1 MYPNTNVRTFPF
13 RTSTL
18 DVSNIINQRVQLVRG
33 FPMFSE
39 IALEDCAKI
48 VVSAQERNFER
59 GKAIFFQG
67 DTVQQVLL
75 LTSGS
80 VKLSQFSPD
89 GQEVILRLIGPG
101 ENVSAGESCTKCAA
115 RCSTAR
121 TLQRSS
127 ALVWE
132 AKTFEA
138 VAERFPIL
146 RRNIGHDL
154 QRLMNQLEE
163 RYLEVCTQKVAPRLS
178 SQIVRLLTQVG
189 KRSEG
194 HVEIAL
200 SQRDLAQLTG
210 TTLFTVSRLL
220 SQWEVKGIVK
230 ARREAVMVLD
240 VPGLVELSRAED
252 E

>member
-1 MYPNTNVRTFPF
+1 MQVDPITNGRSIPL
-13 RTSTL
+13 RTSNC
-18 DVSNIINQRVQLVRG
+18 DFSNIINHRVQLVRC
-33 FPMFSE
+33 FPLFSE
-39 IALEDCAKI
+39 ISQEDCARI
-48 VVSAQERNFER
+48 VAPAQERNLQR

-89 GQEVILRLIGPG
+89 GQEVILRLIGAG
-101 ENVSAGESCTKCAA
+101 ESISAESCTKCTAH
-115 RCSTAR
+115 CSTAR
-121 TLQRSS
+121 TLEQSS

-138 VAERFPIL
+138 VAERFPVL
-146 RRNIGHDL
+146 RRNIGCDL

-163 RYLEVCTQKVAPRLS
+163 RYREICTQKVAPRRS
-178 SQIVRLLTQVG
+178 SQLLRLLTQVG
-189 KRSEG
+189 KKSDG
-194 HVEIAL
+194 HVEISL
-200 SQRDLAQLTG
+200 SRRDLAQLTG

-220 SQWEVKGIVK
+220 CQWEVLGIVSP
-230 ARREAVMVLD
+230 RREAVLVLD
-240 VPGLVELSRAED
+240 VPALVNLSRD

>member
-1 MYPNTNVRTFPF
+1 
-13 RTSTL
+13 
-18 DVSNIINQRVQLVRG
+18 
-33 FPMFSE
+33 MFSE
-39 IALEDCAKI
+39 IALEDCTKI
-48 VVSAQERNFER
+48 VASAQERNFER

-67 DTVQQVLL
+67 DAVHHVLL

-80 VKLSQFSPD
+80 LKLSQFSPD

-101 ENVSAGESCTKCAA
+101 ESVRGGESCTKCSAH
-115 RCSTAR
+115 CSTAR
-121 TLQRSS
+121 TLERSS

-132 AKTFEA
+132 TKTFEA
-138 VAERFPIL
+138 VMERFPIL
-146 RRNIGHDL
+146 RRNIEQDL

-163 RYLEVCTQKVAPRLS
+163 RYLEVCTKKVAPRLG

-189 KRSEG
+189 KHSEG

-210 TTLFTVSRLL
+210 TTLFTVSRVL

-230 ARREAVMVLD
+230 AGREAVVVLD
-240 VPGLVELSRAED
+240 VPGLVELSRAEN

>member
-1 MYPNTNVRTFPF
+1 MDPNTNGRKFPL
-13 RTSTL
+13 RTSNL
-18 DVSNIINQRVQLVRG
+18 AFSNVINHRAQLVRG

-39 IALEDCAKI
+39 IALEDCAQI
-48 VVSAQERNFER
+48 VACAQERNFER

-67 DTVQQVLL
+67 DAVQQVFL

-80 VKLSQFSPD
+80 IKLSQLSSD
-89 GQEVILRLIGPG
+89 GQEVILRLIGSG

-121 TLQRSS
+121 TLERSS

-132 AKTFEA
+132 VKTFEA

-146 RRNIGHDL
+146 RRNIAQAL

-189 KRSEG
+189 KQANG
-194 HVEIAL
+194 HVEISL

-220 SQWEVKGIVK
+220 SQWELKGIVEP
-230 ARREAVMVLD
+230 RREAVRVLD
-240 VPGLVELSRAED
+240 IPGLLELSQVAD